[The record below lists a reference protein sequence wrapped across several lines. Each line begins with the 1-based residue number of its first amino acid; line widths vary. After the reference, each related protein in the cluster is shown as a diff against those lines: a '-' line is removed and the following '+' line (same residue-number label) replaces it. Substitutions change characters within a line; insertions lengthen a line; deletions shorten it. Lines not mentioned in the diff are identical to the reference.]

1 MASFETKWLKKRF
14 VDKSP
19 KELTAIADRKDPWF
33 AMANKPSYGGASVAE
48 PVVLSG
54 AKGWS
59 STLVG
64 AQLTSVQVNNGASDD
79 DEFNSPYGKYFGSAL
94 FSLKSVVLGRAAGP
108 DAYMRVLENTT
119 MGAVGRFGESVG
131 RMYAGPIGLS
141 IGKITNVAGG
151 GGAGKMTITVRGDA
165 YNFVPG
171 MVLDAASGDGSAGG
185 NTVRSAGNGGLFG
198 YVIAV
203 SPDGDTNGTQ
213 LSIATSEALQQ
224 AGTNG
229 TPGGWANADFLF
241 RAGDVTVAANPEGV
255 RSLQN
260 WVRLTNPAPGTLQ
273 SALDISRDQRLS
285 GIKVAAADVAG
296 MGFFDRVQILATEM
310 AAASGATPDYVSAGP
325 RTYAQAMGEAQAF
338 GRFVLGN
345 DPKLGIRNDY
355 FTVATAAGILKVICN
370 PHQLEADI
378 WILSSEHMMIYSPTG
393 SELPVL
399 RQEDGNVFLR
409 TGENYEVQFYAF
421 SSATVDGRPDKF
433 GRVASGN

>member
-119 MGAVGRFGESVG
+119 MGAVGRFGESTG
-131 RMYAGPIGLS
+131 RMLAGPIGLS
-141 IGKITNVAGG
+141 IGKIASGSGTGLLVL
-151 GGAGKMTITVRGDA
+151 TLRGDT

-171 MVLDAASGDGSAGG
+171 MVLAAASADGSAGG
-185 NTVRSAGNGGLFG
+185 NTVRAGNGF
-198 YVIAV
+198 VINSA
-203 SPDGDTNGTQ
+203 PDGISGTTQ
-213 LSIATSEALQQ
+213 VTVATTEALQI
-224 AGTNG
+224 AGTAG
-229 TPGGWANADFLF
+229 QPTGWADGDFLF
-241 RAGDVTVAANPEGV
+241 RAGDVTVAANGEGV
-255 RSLQN
+255 RSLQT
-260 WVRLTNPAPGTLQ
+260 WARLTNPAPGTLV
-273 SALDISRDQRLS
+273 SGLDVSRDQRLS

-338 GRFVLGN
+338 GRFQLGN

-378 WILSSEHMMIYSPTG
+378 WILSSEHMMLYSPTG

-421 SSATVDGRPDKF
+421 SSFTVDGRPDKF